1 MNNGG
6 VNLNNLVRELEGR
19 LINDALKQTGGNKQA
34 AARLLGLKR
43 TTFSAKLRRCGVIAP
58 ASLDESGKAR
68 RAGNP
73 MDEPIRPPQIMVVDD
88 DQDTVAILARHL
100 EREGFV
106 PIEANSGAQC
116 LKLVH
121 ENEVDVIL
129 LDLMMPEMDGFQVVK
144 ALRDDPVTAEI
155 PIIMITARDD
165 LDARAEGMR
174 LGVSDF
180 LAKPVFRR
188 QLASRVRAQL
198 EVVAT
203 ARNATDTI
211 DRLEA
216 ARKQSRAVSRLAAV
230 RALHRSALRS
240 SHPFDYKLVP
250 DDRSHDHRFR
260 DDKEKFAMNGETRKP
275 QANVIA
281 ALAYLVFFVSGVIFL
296 YLEPYNQD
304 EFIRFHARQSI
315 GFSLAWIGISHR
327 VRGFYRRACR
337 MASARCSVSFRP
349 WSTSRWRFTGSS

>member
-1 MNNGG
+1 
-6 VNLNNLVRELEGR
+6 
-19 LINDALKQTGGNKQA
+19 
-34 AARLLGLKR
+34 
-43 TTFSAKLRRCGVIAP
+43 
-58 ASLDESGKAR
+58 
-68 RAGNP
+68 
-73 MDEPIRPPQIMVVDD
+73 MDEPSRPPQILVVDD

-116 LKLVH
+116 LKMVH

-144 ALRDDPVTAEI
+144 ALRGDPVTAEI

-198 EVVAT
+198 EVVET
-203 ARNATDTI
+203 AHNATDTM

-216 ARKQSRAVSRLAAV
+216 ARKNHS
-230 RALHRSALRS
+230 
-240 SHPFDYKLVP
+240 P
-250 DDRSHDHRFR
+250 
-260 DDKEKFAMNGETRKP
+260 
-275 QANVIA
+275 
-281 ALAYLVFFVSGVIFL
+281 
-296 YLEPYNQD
+296 
-304 EFIRFHARQSI
+304 
-315 GFSLAWIGISHR
+315 
-327 VRGFYRRACR
+327 
-337 MASARCSVSFRP
+337 
-349 WSTSRWRFTGSS
+349 

>member
-1 MNNGG
+1 
-6 VNLNNLVRELEGR
+6 
-19 LINDALKQTGGNKQA
+19 
-34 AARLLGLKR
+34 
-43 TTFSAKLRRCGVIAP
+43 
-58 ASLDESGKAR
+58 
-68 RAGNP
+68 
-73 MDEPIRPPQIMVVDD
+73 MDEPSRPPQILVVDD

-116 LKLVH
+116 LKMVH

-203 ARNATDTI
+203 ARNATDTM

-216 ARKQSRAVSRLAAV
+216 ARKNHS
-230 RALHRSALRS
+230 
-240 SHPFDYKLVP
+240 P
-250 DDRSHDHRFR
+250 
-260 DDKEKFAMNGETRKP
+260 
-275 QANVIA
+275 
-281 ALAYLVFFVSGVIFL
+281 
-296 YLEPYNQD
+296 
-304 EFIRFHARQSI
+304 
-315 GFSLAWIGISHR
+315 
-327 VRGFYRRACR
+327 
-337 MASARCSVSFRP
+337 
-349 WSTSRWRFTGSS
+349 